1 MATRKSRRRVHQ
13 PPSTYDLPVT
23 QTEETPPALFIAG
36 MSISQI
42 SPPVITGVCK
52 VGEELT
58 ATPGTYSSGEIKN
71 TKWYYSENGGADW
84 IVKGLT
90 RTHLLTAEDV
100 GRVFKVAD
108 VVQEGEEDG
117 EFDSEKTGVIYPADT
132 TIGEV
137 TIGGPVTGL
146 VGEAVSFSA
155 SNSGDS
161 QYLTY
166 AWKVEGANCT
176 IADPTSNP
184 VSITFQEP
192 AAAAQITCTVDTP
205 DNTCTDKP
213 VDGVKV
219 YDSQVLPPEPEPGE
233 PLAKKTDTV
242 LEGEPFTGNI
252 LTIIPGTAQGG
263 TEPYTETYSWE
274 WGTDG
279 SWTTIDGYAGL
290 SYSLG
295 ETDKGK
301 SVRGVV
307 TITDAAG
314 AELRLASL
322 GTGIVADEP
331 EQIVP
336 GGELNGNAQ
345 YQAASILY
353 WYRRWHNRDFVV
365 TPVSSSTFTL
375 TPNGKLEDF
384 GRMAYTPTE
393 GEKELVIGW
402 LANRWDGDIAVD
414 GTAITMTCVGG
425 GNFHPSGGGSPR
437 SLTVA

>member
-13 PPSTYDLPVT
+13 PPSTYEFPVT

-36 MSISQI
+36 MAISQSAAPTI
-42 SPPVITGVCK
+42 SGVAK
-52 VGEELT
+52 VGETLT
-58 ATPGTYSSGEIKN
+58 ATPGTYSEGSVSTAVFK
-71 TKWYYSENGGADW
+71 SANGGADW
-84 IVKGLT
+84 TEDNRGLEFE
-90 RTHLLTAEDV
+90 LGAGDV
-100 GRVFKVAD
+100 AMVFKAVD
-108 VVQEGEEDG
+108 TVTVGEDSAT
-117 EFDSEKTGVIYPADT
+117 FDSERSGVVYPADT

-137 TIGGPVTGL
+137 TIGGPATGL

-155 SNSGDS
+155 SNTGDS

-166 AWKVEGANCT
+166 AWTVEGANYT
-176 IADPTSNP
+176 IEDPTSNP

-205 DNTCTDKP
+205 DNTCIDKP
-213 VDGVKV
+213 VEGVKV
-219 YDSQVLPPEPEPGE
+219 YDSQVAPPEPEPGD
-233 PLAKKTDTV
+233 PLTKVTDTV

-252 LTIIPGTAQGG
+252 LTIVPGTAQGG

-279 SWTTIDGYAGL
+279 SWTTIDGYAGI

-307 TITDAAG
+307 TITDAEG
-314 AELRLASL
+314 ATLRLASL

-365 TPVSSSTFTL
+365 TPVSSSAFTL

-414 GTAITMTCVGG
+414 GTTITMTCVGG